1 MHPQGSRYFVN
12 VERVCEVHVLLDAD
26 DLSHS
31 YNQQRTFTQMNICDE
46 TIYSDIK
53 HFMDYLLRSLRDES
67 EHLELDMAQV
77 DLVIEPKVSTDAD
90 KVVCCYYFA
99 NHRDR
104 CLFWLDEYSTE
115 DILSECNGVENLS
128 HIRAQSMVFVSL
140 YLTIRPGFCIQGLP
154 SKRNIGVFCWF

>member
-1 MHPQGSRYFVN
+1 
-12 VERVCEVHVLLDAD
+12 
-26 DLSHS
+26 
-31 YNQQRTFTQMNICDE
+31 
-46 TIYSDIK
+46 
-53 HFMDYLLRSLRDES
+53 MDYLLRSLRDES

-115 DILSECNGVENLS
+115 DILSECKGVENLS
-128 HIRAQSMVFVSL
+128 HIRAQSMVFRVSVFDDSSW
-140 YLTIRPGFCIQGLP
+140 FCIQGLP
-154 SKRNIGVFCWF
+154 SKHNIGNIAITSLACANYTKALMR